1 VHVKGEGGNPM
12 TLGARAIPAWVAL
25 ACAMVGLSACDE
37 PQAEQV
43 VAPPQVSVI
52 TLQPSPRPYVRELP
66 GRIAPTRVAEVRARV
81 AGIVLERS
89 FQQGADVKAGDVLY
103 RIDPV
108 RFEVELQ
115 AAEAALAKAQAV
127 LEQAELQA
135 KRVERLAAGQAASQ
149 AQHEVAVAT
158 FRQAQADVAARKAEV
173 ARAKLD
179 LDYTNVR
186 SPISGRIGRAL
197 VTEGALVG
205 QGEATHLATVQQL
218 DPVYAD
224 FTQSAGELQQLR
236 RDLESGELEQ
246 VEPDAAKVRLVLDD
260 GTLYPHPGRLLF
272 SDASVDP
279 GTGQVTLRG
288 EFPKPKGELLP
299 GMYVRVQI
307 VQGTDGDALAVPQQ
321 AVQRN
326 ASGSSEVYV
335 VRPDNRAVLQQVR
348 AGRIVDEEWQVL
360 EGLAPGDRVVVEGF
374 QKFEAGDLVEPI
386 TWQRMQSAA
395 TTSAADVGTA
405 QPAAIRYSNAR

>member
-1 VHVKGEGGNPM
+1 MKIG
-12 TLGARAIPAWVAL
+12 TSAIPVWVAL
-25 ACAMVGLSACDE
+25 ACAIVGLSACDE

-43 VAPPQVSVI
+43 VAPAQVSVI
-52 TLQPSPRPYVRELP
+52 TLQPSPRPYIRELP

-108 RFEVELQ
+108 RFEVELN

-127 LEQAELQA
+127 LEQAEPQA

-149 AQHEVAVAT
+149 AQYEVAVAT

-288 EFPKPKGELLP
+288 EFPNPKGELLP

-307 VQGTDGDALAVPQQ
+307 VQGTDSDALAVPQQ
-321 AVQRN
+321 AVQRD

-335 VRPDNRAVLQQVR
+335 VRSDNRAVLQQVR
-348 AGRIVDEEWQVL
+348 AGRIVHEEWQVL

-374 QKFEAGDLVEPI
+374 QKFEAGDVVDPVP
-386 TWQRMQSAA
+386 WQAAQSGV
-395 TTSAADVGTA
+395 TTSAATIENA
-405 QPAAIRYSNAR
+405 QPASIRYSNAR

>member
-1 VHVKGEGGNPM
+1 MNIR
-12 TLGARAIPAWVAL
+12 TRAIPAWVVL
-25 ACAMVGLSACDE
+25 AGVMTGVSACDE
-37 PQAEQV
+37 RQAEQTT
-43 VAPPQVSVI
+43 APPPQVSVV
-52 TLQPSPRPYVRELP
+52 TLQPSSRAYIRELP

-89 FQQGADVKAGDVLY
+89 FQQGVDVKAGDVLY

-108 RFEVELQ
+108 RFEVERD

-127 LEQAELQA
+127 HDQAEQQA
-135 KRVERLAAGQAASQ
+135 KRVEKLISGQAASQ
-149 AQHEVAVAT
+149 AQYEIAVAA
-158 FRQAQADVAARKAEV
+158 FRQAQADVAARKADV

-186 SPISGRIGRAL
+186 SPIDGRIGRAL

-205 QGEATHLATVQQL
+205 QGEATHLATVHQI

-224 FTQSAGELQQLR
+224 FTQAAGDLQQLR
-236 RDLESGELEQ
+236 RDLESGALEQ

-260 GTLYPHPGRLLF
+260 GTLYPLAGKLLF

-288 EFPKPKGELLP
+288 EFPNPKGELLP

-307 VQGTDGDALAVPQQ
+307 QQGTDGDSLAVPQQ

-326 ASGSSEVYV
+326 DTGGSEVYV
-335 VRPDNRAVLQQVR
+335 VRPDNRAVVKPMR
-348 AGRIVDEEWQVL
+348 AGRVVDEQWLVL
-360 EGLAPGDRVVVEGF
+360 DGLDPGDRVVVEGF
-374 QKFEAGDLVEPI
+374 QKFEPGDIVDPVP
-386 TWQRMQSAA
+386 WQPTQAA
-395 TTSAADVGTA
+395 VDAAETSRD
-405 QPAAIRYSNAR
+405 RNAR

>member
-1 VHVKGEGGNPM
+1 M
-12 TLGARAIPAWVAL
+12 RIQTRAIPAWAVL
-25 ACAMVGLSACDE
+25 ACVMTGVSACDE
-37 PQAEQV
+37 PHADQAA
-43 VAPPQVSVI
+43 APRPQVSVVP
-52 TLQPSPRPYVRELP
+52 LQPSSRPYIRELP

-108 RFEVELQ
+108 RFQVELD

-127 LEQAELQA
+127 HDQAEQQA
-135 KRVERLAAGQAASQ
+135 KRVEKLISGQAASQ
-149 AQHEVAVAT
+149 AQYEIAVAT
-158 FRQAQADVAARKAEV
+158 FRQAQADVAARKADV
-173 ARAKLD
+173 ARVKLD
-179 LDYTNVR
+179 LDYTSVR
-186 SPISGRIGRAL
+186 SPINGRIGRAL

-205 QGEATHLATVQQL
+205 QGEATHLATVHQL

-224 FTQSAGELQQLR
+224 FTQSAGDLQQLR
-236 RDLESGELEQ
+236 RDLESGALEQ

-260 GTLYPHPGRLLF
+260 GTLYPLAGKLLF

-288 EFPKPKGELLP
+288 EFPNPKGELLP

-307 VQGTDGDALAVPQQ
+307 QQGTDGDALAVPQQ

-326 ASGSSEVYV
+326 DTGGSEVYV
-335 VRPDNRAVLQQVR
+335 VRPDNRAVIKPMR
-348 AGRIVDEEWQVL
+348 TGRVVDEQWLVL
-360 EGLAPGDRVVVEGF
+360 DGLDPGDRVVVEGF
-374 QKFEAGDLVEPI
+374 QKFEPGDVVDPVP
-386 TWQRMQSAA
+386 WQPTQA
-395 TTSAADVGTA
+395 AAD
-405 QPAAIRYSNAR
+405 AAELARDRNAR

>member
-1 VHVKGEGGNPM
+1 M
-12 TLGARAIPAWVAL
+12 RIQTRAIPAWAVL
-25 ACAMVGLSACDE
+25 ACVMTGVSACDE
-37 PQAEQV
+37 PRADQAA
-43 VAPPQVSVI
+43 APRPQVSVV
-52 TLQPSPRPYVRELP
+52 TLQPSSRPYIRELP

-108 RFEVELQ
+108 RFQVELD

-127 LEQAELQA
+127 HDQAEQQA
-135 KRVERLAAGQAASQ
+135 KRVEKLISGQAASQ
-149 AQHEVAVAT
+149 AQYEIAVAT
-158 FRQAQADVAARKAEV
+158 FRQAQADVAARKADV
-173 ARAKLD
+173 ARVRLD
-179 LDYTNVR
+179 LDYTSVR
-186 SPISGRIGRAL
+186 SPINGRIGRAL

-205 QGEATHLATVQQL
+205 QGEATHLATVHQL

-224 FTQSAGELQQLR
+224 FTQSAGDLQQLR
-236 RDLESGELEQ
+236 RDLESGALEQ

-260 GTLYPHPGRLLF
+260 GTLYPLAGKLLF

-288 EFPKPKGELLP
+288 EFPNPKGELLP

-307 VQGTDGDALAVPQQ
+307 QQGTDGDALAVPQQ

-326 ASGSSEVYV
+326 DTGGSEVYV
-335 VRPDNRAVLQQVR
+335 VRPDNRAMIKPMR
-348 AGRIVDEEWQVL
+348 AGRVVDEQWLVL
-360 EGLAPGDRVVVEGF
+360 DGLDPGDRVVVDGF
-374 QKFEAGDLVEPI
+374 QKFEPGDVVDPVP
-386 TWQRMQSAA
+386 WQPTQA
-395 TTSAADVGTA
+395 AAD
-405 QPAAIRYSNAR
+405 AAELARDRNAR

>member
-1 VHVKGEGGNPM
+1 MQLKS
-12 TLGARAIPAWVAL
+12 RAVAWLVL
-25 ACAMVGLSACDE
+25 ACGAFGLSACDE

-43 VAPPQVSVI
+43 TAAPPQVRVI
-52 TLQPSPRPYVRELP
+52 TLRPVPRPYMRELP

-81 AGIVLERS
+81 AGIVLERT

-108 RFEVELQ
+108 RFEVDLK

-127 LEQAELQA
+127 LDQTEQQA
-135 KRVERLAAGQAASQ
+135 KRMEKLISGQATTQ
-149 AQHEVAVAT
+149 ANYEIAVAT
-158 FRQAQADVAARKAEV
+158 FRQAQADVAARKADV

-179 LDYTNVR
+179 VDYTTVR
-186 SPISGRIGRAL
+186 SPINGRIGRAL

-236 RDLESGELEQ
+236 RDLESGALEQ
-246 VEPDAAKVRLVLDD
+246 VAPDAAKVRLLLDD
-260 GTLYPHPGRLLF
+260 ETVYRHPGRLLF

-279 GTGQVTLRG
+279 STGQITLRG
-288 EFPKPKGELLP
+288 EFPNPKGELLP

-321 AVQRN
+321 AVQRDDGG
-326 ASGSSEVYV
+326 GSQVYV
-335 VRPDNRAVLQQVR
+335 VRPDNRVVLKPVR
-348 AGRIVDEEWQVL
+348 AGRIVDDEWQVL
-360 EGLAPGDRVVVEGF
+360 EGVDPGERVVVEGF
-374 QKFEAGDLVEPI
+374 QKFQAGDLVDPVA
-386 TWQRMQSAA
+386 WPASRSASEDPPA
-395 TTSAADVGTA
+395 EEA
-405 QPAAIRYSNAR
+405 QPSETPVRYSTAH

>member
-1 VHVKGEGGNPM
+1 M
-12 TLGARAIPAWVAL
+12 RIQTRAIPAWAVL
-25 ACAMVGLSACDE
+25 ACVMTGVSACDE
-37 PQAEQV
+37 PHADQAA
-43 VAPPQVSVI
+43 APRPQVSVV
-52 TLQPSPRPYVRELP
+52 TLQPSSRPYIRELP

-108 RFEVELQ
+108 RFQVELD

-127 LEQAELQA
+127 HDQAEQQA
-135 KRVERLAAGQAASQ
+135 KRVEKLISGQAASQ
-149 AQHEVAVAT
+149 AQYEIAVAT
-158 FRQAQADVAARKAEV
+158 FRQAQADVAARKADV
-173 ARAKLD
+173 ARVKLD
-179 LDYTNVR
+179 LDYTSVR
-186 SPISGRIGRAL
+186 SPINGRIGRAL

-205 QGEATHLATVQQL
+205 QGEATHLATVHQL

-224 FTQSAGELQQLR
+224 FTQSAGDLQQLR
-236 RDLESGELEQ
+236 RDLESGALEQ

-260 GTLYPHPGRLLF
+260 GTLYPLAGKLLF

-288 EFPKPKGELLP
+288 EFPNPKGELLP

-307 VQGTDGDALAVPQQ
+307 QQGTDGDALAVPQQ

-326 ASGSSEVYV
+326 DTGGSEVYV
-335 VRPDNRAVLQQVR
+335 VRPDNRAVIKPMR
-348 AGRIVDEEWQVL
+348 AGRVVDEQWLVL
-360 EGLAPGDRVVVEGF
+360 DGLDPGDRVVVEGF
-374 QKFEAGDLVEPI
+374 QKFESGDVVDPVP
-386 TWQRMQSAA
+386 WQPTQA
-395 TTSAADVGTA
+395 AAD
-405 QPAAIRYSNAR
+405 AAELARDRNAR

>member
-1 VHVKGEGGNPM
+1 M
-12 TLGARAIPAWVAL
+12 RIQTRAIPAWAVL
-25 ACAMVGLSACDE
+25 ACVMTGVSACDE
-37 PQAEQV
+37 PHANQAA
-43 VAPPQVSVI
+43 APRPQVSVV
-52 TLQPSPRPYVRELP
+52 TLQPSSRPYIRELP

-108 RFEVELQ
+108 RFQVELD

-127 LEQAELQA
+127 HDQAEQQA
-135 KRVERLAAGQAASQ
+135 KRVEKLISGQAASQ
-149 AQHEVAVAT
+149 AQYEIAVAT
-158 FRQAQADVAARKAEV
+158 FRQAQADVAARKADV
-173 ARAKLD
+173 ARVKLD
-179 LDYTNVR
+179 LDYTSVR
-186 SPISGRIGRAL
+186 SPINGRIGRAL

-205 QGEATHLATVQQL
+205 QGEATHLATVHQL

-224 FTQSAGELQQLR
+224 FTQSAGDLQQLR
-236 RDLESGELEQ
+236 RDLESGALEQ

-260 GTLYPHPGRLLF
+260 GTLYPLAGKLLF

-288 EFPKPKGELLP
+288 EFPNPKGELLP

-307 VQGTDGDALAVPQQ
+307 QQGTDGDALAVPQQ

-326 ASGSSEVYV
+326 DTGGSEVYV
-335 VRPDNRAVLQQVR
+335 VRPDNRAVIKPMR
-348 AGRIVDEEWQVL
+348 AGRVVDEQWLVL
-360 EGLAPGDRVVVEGF
+360 DGLDPGDRVVVEGF
-374 QKFEAGDLVEPI
+374 QKFEPGDVVDPVP
-386 TWQRMQSAA
+386 WQPTQA
-395 TTSAADVGTA
+395 AAD
-405 QPAAIRYSNAR
+405 AAELARDRNAR

>member
-1 VHVKGEGGNPM
+1 M
-12 TLGARAIPAWVAL
+12 RIQTRAIPAWAVL
-25 ACAMVGLSACDE
+25 ACVMTGVSACDE
-37 PQAEQV
+37 PQAAQTA
-43 VAPPQVSVI
+43 APRPQVSVV
-52 TLQPSPRPYVRELP
+52 TLQPSSRPYIRELP

-108 RFEVELQ
+108 RFQVELD

-127 LEQAELQA
+127 HDQAEQQA
-135 KRVERLAAGQAASQ
+135 KRVEKLISGQAASQ
-149 AQHEVAVAT
+149 AQYEIAVAT
-158 FRQAQADVAARKAEV
+158 FRQAQADVAARKADV
-173 ARAKLD
+173 ARVRLD
-179 LDYTNVR
+179 LDYTSVR
-186 SPISGRIGRAL
+186 SPINGRIGRAL

-205 QGEATHLATVQQL
+205 QGEATHLATVHQL

-224 FTQSAGELQQLR
+224 FTQSAGDLQQLR
-236 RDLESGELEQ
+236 RDLESGALEQ

-260 GTLYPHPGRLLF
+260 GTLYPLAGKLLF

-288 EFPKPKGELLP
+288 EFPNPKGDLLP

-307 VQGTDGDALAVPQQ
+307 QQGTDGDALAVPQQ

-326 ASGSSEVYV
+326 DTGGSEVYV
-335 VRPDNRAVLQQVR
+335 VRPDNRAVIKPMR
-348 AGRIVDEEWQVL
+348 AGRVVDEQWLVL
-360 EGLAPGDRVVVEGF
+360 DGLDPGDRVVVEGF
-374 QKFEAGDLVEPI
+374 QKFEPGDVVDPVP
-386 TWQRMQSAA
+386 WQPTQA
-395 TTSAADVGTA
+395 AAD
-405 QPAAIRYSNAR
+405 AAELARDRNAR

>member
-1 VHVKGEGGNPM
+1 M
-12 TLGARAIPAWVAL
+12 RIQTRAIPAWAVL
-25 ACAMVGLSACDE
+25 ACVMTGVSACDE
-37 PQAEQV
+37 PHADQAA
-43 VAPPQVSVI
+43 APRPQVSVV
-52 TLQPSPRPYVRELP
+52 TLQPSSRPYIRELP

-108 RFEVELQ
+108 RFQVELD

-127 LEQAELQA
+127 HDQAEQQA
-135 KRVERLAAGQAASQ
+135 KRVEKLISGQAASQ
-149 AQHEVAVAT
+149 AQYEIAVAT
-158 FRQAQADVAARKAEV
+158 FRQAQADVAARKADV
-173 ARAKLD
+173 ARVKLD
-179 LDYTNVR
+179 LDYTSVR
-186 SPISGRIGRAL
+186 SPINGRIGRAL

-205 QGEATHLATVQQL
+205 QGEATHLATVHQL

-224 FTQSAGELQQLR
+224 FTQSAGDLQQLR
-236 RDLESGELEQ
+236 RDLESGVLEQ

-260 GTLYPHPGRLLF
+260 GTLYPLAGKLLF

-288 EFPKPKGELLP
+288 EFPNPKGELLP

-307 VQGTDGDALAVPQQ
+307 QQGTDGDALAVPQQ

-326 ASGSSEVYV
+326 DTGGSEVYV
-335 VRPDNRAVLQQVR
+335 VRPDNRAVIKPMR
-348 AGRIVDEEWQVL
+348 AGRVVDEQWLVL
-360 EGLAPGDRVVVEGF
+360 DGLDPGDRVVVEGF
-374 QKFEAGDLVEPI
+374 QKFEPGDVVDPVP
-386 TWQRMQSAA
+386 WQPTQA
-395 TTSAADVGTA
+395 AAD
-405 QPAAIRYSNAR
+405 AAELARDRNAR

>member
-1 VHVKGEGGNPM
+1 M
-12 TLGARAIPAWVAL
+12 RIQTRAIPAWAVL
-25 ACAMVGLSACDE
+25 ACVMTGVSACDE
-37 PQAEQV
+37 PQAAQTA
-43 VAPPQVSVI
+43 APRPQVSVV
-52 TLQPSPRPYVRELP
+52 TLQPSSRPYIRELP

-108 RFEVELQ
+108 RFQVELD

-127 LEQAELQA
+127 HDQAEQQA
-135 KRVERLAAGQAASQ
+135 KRVEKLISGQAASQ
-149 AQHEVAVAT
+149 AQYEIAVAT
-158 FRQAQADVAARKAEV
+158 FRQAQADVSARKADV
-173 ARAKLD
+173 ARVKLD
-179 LDYTNVR
+179 LDYTSVR
-186 SPISGRIGRAL
+186 SPINGRIGRAL

-205 QGEATHLATVQQL
+205 QGEATHLATVHQL

-224 FTQSAGELQQLR
+224 FTQSAGDLQQLR
-236 RDLESGELEQ
+236 RDLESGALEQ

-260 GTLYPHPGRLLF
+260 GTLYPLAGKLLF

-288 EFPKPKGELLP
+288 EFPNPKGELLP

-307 VQGTDGDALAVPQQ
+307 QQGTDGDALAVPQQ

-326 ASGSSEVYV
+326 DTGGSEVYV
-335 VRPDNRAVLQQVR
+335 VRPDNRAVIKPMR
-348 AGRIVDEEWQVL
+348 AGRVVDEQWLVL
-360 EGLAPGDRVVVEGF
+360 DGLDPGDRVVVEGF
-374 QKFEAGDLVEPI
+374 QKFEPGDVVDPVP
-386 TWQRMQSAA
+386 WQPTQA
-395 TTSAADVGTA
+395 AAD
-405 QPAAIRYSNAR
+405 AAELARDRNVR